1 MSNENRKCG
10 MAKWRRSAIESVN
23 NINENENNGN
33 NSNQLMKR
41 KAININNELNK
52 ANIEEIM

>member
-41 KAININNELNK
+41 KASISISAK
-52 ANIEEIM
+52 